1 MCADAALASL
11 AHTSLAAAPSTRVH
25 GPTDLGSLRT
35 STVCVT
41 VPGRFERAAEFAG
54 TVLSA
59 SFDEIGDTALLLN
72 MPARQLWVDHMLES
86 NRCAAILGDRATLNR
101 LALAN
106 CASRELLSL
115 HLAPIQWGF
124 VGLPARRETLAN
136 LSTAMSEYASSPAFV
151 EVRSRYFG
159 DGEVCA
165 EEAPETT
172 PIRAQMMAGVYII
185 FVGTCALAILV
196 ALIQRGCC
204 PGPSEHRGNPY
215 GGATDGEILRT
226 LLAKVDALAAASEGV
241 RVDSDHM
248 SLGTEPLDSARGVGP
263 KPRLLRMLSQPLS
276 MVRIGPIVNAKKL
289 MLGGGLVSKQMR
301 SMDVTLMRRTPDEA
315 LGLGVGYDGPN
326 STFLLSIKPGSPAER
341 CGALKLSDE
350 IMAVNGTKLSSRVD
364 FPKLLASA
372 GMFVTLTILRPEDAS
387 PGAKSYAKSGATAEA
402 AAMREIQVT
411 LVKRNPQESLGLGVG
426 FNASGATV
434 LASMKPGSPAERCA
448 ALQLNDQIVAVGGQP
463 ISADTDF
470 KTLLA
475 STPIAN
481 LKVTLTILR
490 PEDASPG
497 AKSYAKSGAT
507 AEAAAMREIQ
517 VTLVKRNP
525 QESLGLGVGFNA
537 SGATVLASMKPGSPA
552 ERCAALQ
559 LNDQIVAVGGQPISA
574 DTDFKTLLASTP
586 IANLK
591 VTLTI
596 LRGAKSSGFVDDGGT
611 LNVQKRYLLA
621 SENSIP
627 EGFEGS
633 PERAHM
639 PANLIDTDVVQRGA
653 PTPGQSR
660 QAIRPQSTRAP
671 SSDSAAPPQA
681 HPPVVR
687 PPVQHT
693 QSFPTRPSKPIE
705 RQPSG
710 FKGADLYSSS
720 IESSVKAAEAEG
732 YSVVISNKL
741 SGGGP
746 AAGRRPGLTG
756 SVSFDRGGG
765 KPTGTA
771 AGGTASPR
779 QTWT

>member
-59 SFDEIGDTALLLN
+59 SFDEIGDTALQLN

-490 PEDASPG
+490 
-497 AKSYAKSGAT
+497 
-507 AEAAAMREIQ
+507 
-517 VTLVKRNP
+517 
-525 QESLGLGVGFNA
+525 
-537 SGATVLASMKPGSPA
+537 
-552 ERCAALQ
+552 
-559 LNDQIVAVGGQPISA
+559 
-574 DTDFKTLLASTP
+574 
-586 IANLK
+586 
-591 VTLTI
+591 
-596 LRGAKSSGFVDDGGT
+596 GAKSSGFVDDGGT

>member
-59 SFDEIGDTALLLN
+59 SFDEIGDTALQLN

-490 PEDASPG
+490 
-497 AKSYAKSGAT
+497 
-507 AEAAAMREIQ
+507 
-517 VTLVKRNP
+517 
-525 QESLGLGVGFNA
+525 
-537 SGATVLASMKPGSPA
+537 
-552 ERCAALQ
+552 
-559 LNDQIVAVGGQPISA
+559 
-574 DTDFKTLLASTP
+574 
-586 IANLK
+586 
-591 VTLTI
+591 
-596 LRGAKSSGFVDDGGT
+596 GAKSSGFVDDGGT
-611 LNVQKRYLLA
+611 LNVQKRYLQA

>member
-1 MCADAALASL
+1 MTHLKIGLPPVAYELLFEASAAGPQLGNVHGDLRVMPSAPFHDSFNSGLALKTSKPVEYFRFLEPFSPDLYVLIFGFAFVCAAMYILVDIVVPTYPRPGVVKTVYSSVAALFHGEDYLYVTWPSRIIRIGML
-11 AHTSLAAAPSTRVH
+11 LVVVIVNAHYTANLTVFLSAPSTRVH

-41 VPGRFERAAEFAG
+41 VPVTVPGRFMRAAEFAG

-59 SFDEIGDTALLLN
+59 SFDEIGDTAQQLN
-72 MPARQLWVDHMLES
+72 MPKRQLWVDHML
-86 NRCAAILGDRATLNR
+86 D
-101 LALAN
+101 
-106 CASRELLSL
+106 RELLSSL

-136 LSTAMSEYASSPAFV
+136 LSVAMSEYASSPAFV

-165 EEAPETT
+165 EEAPEAT
-172 PIRAQMMAGVYII
+172 PIRAQMMAGVFII

-204 PGPSEHRGNPY
+204 PPTEHRGNPY

-226 LLAKVDALAAASEGV
+226 LLAKVDALAADSEGV

-248 SLGTEPLDSARGVGP
+248 SLGAEPFDPARGVGP
-263 KPRLLRMLSQPLS
+263 RPTLMRKLTQPLS
-276 MVRIGPIVNAKKL
+276 MVRLGPIVNAKKL
-289 MLGGGLVSKQMR
+289 ILGGGLMSKQMR
-301 SMDVTLMRRTPDEA
+301 SMDVTLVRRTPDET
-315 LGLGVGYDGPN
+315 LGLGIGYDGPN

-341 CGALKLSDE
+341 CGALKLGDE
-350 IMAVNGTKLSSRVD
+350 IIAVNGTKLSPRID
-364 FPKLLASA
+364 FHELLASA
-372 GMFVTLTILRPEDAS
+372 GIFVTLTILRAEDAS
-387 PGAKSYAKSGATAEA
+387 PGAKSGAAVEA

-490 PEDASPG
+490 S
-497 AKSYAKSGAT
+497 AKS
-507 AEAAAMREIQ
+507 
-517 VTLVKRNP
+517 P
-525 QESLGLGVGFNA
+525 
-537 SGATVLASMKPGSPA
+537 
-552 ERCAALQ
+552 
-559 LNDQIVAVGGQPISA
+559 
-574 DTDFKTLLASTP
+574 
-586 IANLK
+586 
-591 VTLTI
+591 
-596 LRGAKSSGFVDDGGT
+596 GFVDDGGT
-611 LNVQKRYLLA
+611 INVQKRYLQA

-653 PTPGQSR
+653 PTP
-660 QAIRPQSTRAP
+660 
-671 SSDSAAPPQA
+671 
-681 HPPVVR
+681 
-687 PPVQHT
+687 
-693 QSFPTRPSKPIE
+693 
-705 RQPSG
+705 
-710 FKGADLYSSS
+710 
-720 IESSVKAAEAEG
+720 
-732 YSVVISNKL
+732 
-741 SGGGP
+741 
-746 AAGRRPGLTG
+746 
-756 SVSFDRGGG
+756 
-765 KPTGTA
+765 
-771 AGGTASPR
+771 
-779 QTWT
+779 

>member
-1 MCADAALASL
+1 
-11 AHTSLAAAPSTRVH
+11 
-25 GPTDLGSLRT
+25 
-35 STVCVT
+35 
-41 VPGRFERAAEFAG
+41 
-54 TVLSA
+54 
-59 SFDEIGDTALLLN
+59 
-72 MPARQLWVDHMLES
+72 
-86 NRCAAILGDRATLNR
+86 
-101 LALAN
+101 
-106 CASRELLSL
+106 
-115 HLAPIQWGF
+115 
-124 VGLPARRETLAN
+124 
-136 LSTAMSEYASSPAFV
+136 
-151 EVRSRYFG
+151 
-159 DGEVCA
+159 
-165 EEAPETT
+165 
-172 PIRAQMMAGVYII
+172 
-185 FVGTCALAILV
+185 
-196 ALIQRGCC
+196 
-204 PGPSEHRGNPY
+204 
-215 GGATDGEILRT
+215 
-226 LLAKVDALAAASEGV
+226 
-241 RVDSDHM
+241 M

-387 PGAKSYAKSGATAEA
+387 PGAKSH
-402 AAMREIQVT
+402 
-411 LVKRNPQESLGLGVG
+411 
-426 FNASGATV
+426 
-434 LASMKPGSPAERCA
+434 
-448 ALQLNDQIVAVGGQP
+448 
-463 ISADTDF
+463 
-470 KTLLA
+470 
-475 STPIAN
+475 
-481 LKVTLTILR
+481 
-490 PEDASPG
+490 
-497 AKSYAKSGAT
+497 AKSGAT

-611 LNVQKRYLLA
+611 LNVQKRYLQA

>member
-1 MCADAALASL
+1 MC
-11 AHTSLAAAPSTRVH
+11 V
-25 GPTDLGSLRT
+25 
-35 STVCVT
+35 TVPVT
-41 VPGRFERAAEFAG
+41 VPGRFMRAAEFAG

-59 SFDEIGDTALLLN
+59 SFDEIGDTAQQLN
-72 MPARQLWVDHMLES
+72 MPKRQLWVDHMLES

-106 CASRELLSL
+106 CASRELLSSL

-136 LSTAMSEYASSPAFV
+136 LSVAMSEYASSPAFV

-165 EEAPETT
+165 EEAPEAT
-172 PIRAQMMAGVYII
+172 PIRAQMMAGVFII

-196 ALIQRGCC
+196 AIIQRVCC
-204 PGPSEHRGNPY
+204 PGPTEHRGNPY

-248 SLGTEPLDSARGVGP
+248 SLGAEPFDPARGVGP
-263 KPRLLRMLSQPLS
+263 RPTLMRKLTQPLS
-276 MVRIGPIVNAKKL
+276 MVRLGPIVNAKKL
-289 MLGGGLVSKQMR
+289 MLGGGLMSKQMR
-301 SMDVTLMRRTPDEA
+301 SMDVTLVRRTPDET
-315 LGLGVGYDGPN
+315 LGLGIGYDGPN

-350 IMAVNGTKLSSRVD
+350 IIAVNGTKLSPRID
-364 FPKLLASA
+364 FHKLLASA
-372 GMFVTLTILRPEDAS
+372 GMFVTLTILRAEDAS
-387 PGAKSYAKSGATAEA
+387 PGAKSGAAVEAAGMREIQVTLVKRNPQESLGLGVGFNASGATVLASMKPGSPAERCAALQLNDQIVAVGGQPISADTDFKTLLASTPIANLKVTLTILRAEDASPVAKSGAAVEA

-490 PEDASPG
+490 S
-497 AKSYAKSGAT
+497 AKS
-507 AEAAAMREIQ
+507 
-517 VTLVKRNP
+517 P
-525 QESLGLGVGFNA
+525 
-537 SGATVLASMKPGSPA
+537 
-552 ERCAALQ
+552 
-559 LNDQIVAVGGQPISA
+559 
-574 DTDFKTLLASTP
+574 
-586 IANLK
+586 
-591 VTLTI
+591 
-596 LRGAKSSGFVDDGGT
+596 GFVDDGGT
-611 LNVQKRYLLA
+611 INVQKRYLQA

-671 SSDSAAPPQA
+671 SSDSATPPQA

-705 RQPSG
+705 CQSSG

-765 KPTGTA
+765 KPTGTS
-771 AGGTASPR
+771 AGGMASPR

>member
-387 PGAKSYAKSGATAEA
+387 PGAKSH
-402 AAMREIQVT
+402 
-411 LVKRNPQESLGLGVG
+411 
-426 FNASGATV
+426 
-434 LASMKPGSPAERCA
+434 
-448 ALQLNDQIVAVGGQP
+448 
-463 ISADTDF
+463 
-470 KTLLA
+470 
-475 STPIAN
+475 
-481 LKVTLTILR
+481 
-490 PEDASPG
+490 
-497 AKSYAKSGAT
+497 AKSGAT

-611 LNVQKRYLLA
+611 LNVQKRYLQA

>member
-248 SLGTEPLDSARGVGP
+248 SQGTEPLDSARGVGP

-387 PGAKSYAKSGATAEA
+387 PGAKSH
-402 AAMREIQVT
+402 
-411 LVKRNPQESLGLGVG
+411 
-426 FNASGATV
+426 
-434 LASMKPGSPAERCA
+434 
-448 ALQLNDQIVAVGGQP
+448 
-463 ISADTDF
+463 
-470 KTLLA
+470 
-475 STPIAN
+475 
-481 LKVTLTILR
+481 
-490 PEDASPG
+490 
-497 AKSYAKSGAT
+497 AKSGAT

>member
-490 PEDASPG
+490 
-497 AKSYAKSGAT
+497 
-507 AEAAAMREIQ
+507 
-517 VTLVKRNP
+517 
-525 QESLGLGVGFNA
+525 
-537 SGATVLASMKPGSPA
+537 
-552 ERCAALQ
+552 
-559 LNDQIVAVGGQPISA
+559 
-574 DTDFKTLLASTP
+574 
-586 IANLK
+586 
-591 VTLTI
+591 
-596 LRGAKSSGFVDDGGT
+596 GAKSSGFVDDGGT

>member
-1 MCADAALASL
+1 M
-11 AHTSLAAAPSTRVH
+11 
-25 GPTDLGSLRT
+25 
-35 STVCVT
+35 
-41 VPGRFERAAEFAG
+41 RAAEFAG

-59 SFDEIGDTALLLN
+59 SFDEIGDTAQQLN
-72 MPARQLWVDHMLES
+72 MPKRQLWVDHMLES

-106 CASRELLSL
+106 CASRELLSSL

-136 LSTAMSEYASSPAFV
+136 LSVAMSEYASSPAFV

-165 EEAPETT
+165 EEAPEAT
-172 PIRAQMMAGVYII
+172 PIRAQMMAGVFII

-204 PGPSEHRGNPY
+204 PPTEHRGNPY

-248 SLGTEPLDSARGVGP
+248 SLGAEPFDPARGVGP
-263 KPRLLRMLSQPLS
+263 RPTLMRKLTQPLS
-276 MVRIGPIVNAKKL
+276 MVRLGPIVNAKKL
-289 MLGGGLVSKQMR
+289 ILGGGLMSKQMR
-301 SMDVTLMRRTPDEA
+301 SMDVTLVRRTPDET
-315 LGLGVGYDGPN
+315 LGLGIGYDGPN

-341 CGALKLSDE
+341 CGALKLGDE
-350 IMAVNGTKLSSRVD
+350 IIAVNGTKLSPKLD
-364 FPKLLASA
+364 FHELLASA
-372 GMFVTLTILRPEDAS
+372 GMFVTLTILRAEDAS
-387 PGAKSYAKSGATAEA
+387 PGAKSGAAVEA

-490 PEDASPG
+490 S
-497 AKSYAKSGAT
+497 AKS
-507 AEAAAMREIQ
+507 
-517 VTLVKRNP
+517 P
-525 QESLGLGVGFNA
+525 
-537 SGATVLASMKPGSPA
+537 
-552 ERCAALQ
+552 
-559 LNDQIVAVGGQPISA
+559 
-574 DTDFKTLLASTP
+574 
-586 IANLK
+586 
-591 VTLTI
+591 
-596 LRGAKSSGFVDDGGT
+596 GFVDDGGT
-611 LNVQKRYLLA
+611 INVQKRYLQA

-671 SSDSAAPPQA
+671 SSDSATPPQA
-681 HPPVVR
+681 YPPVVR

-705 RQPSG
+705 CQSSG

-765 KPTGTA
+765 KSTGTS

>member
-59 SFDEIGDTALLLN
+59 SFDEIGDTALQLN

-387 PGAKSYAKSGATAEA
+387 PGAKSH
-402 AAMREIQVT
+402 
-411 LVKRNPQESLGLGVG
+411 
-426 FNASGATV
+426 
-434 LASMKPGSPAERCA
+434 
-448 ALQLNDQIVAVGGQP
+448 
-463 ISADTDF
+463 
-470 KTLLA
+470 
-475 STPIAN
+475 
-481 LKVTLTILR
+481 
-490 PEDASPG
+490 
-497 AKSYAKSGAT
+497 AKSGAT

-611 LNVQKRYLLA
+611 LNVQKRYLQA

>member
-59 SFDEIGDTALLLN
+59 SFDEIGDTALQLN

-490 PEDASPG
+490 
-497 AKSYAKSGAT
+497 
-507 AEAAAMREIQ
+507 
-517 VTLVKRNP
+517 
-525 QESLGLGVGFNA
+525 
-537 SGATVLASMKPGSPA
+537 
-552 ERCAALQ
+552 
-559 LNDQIVAVGGQPISA
+559 
-574 DTDFKTLLASTP
+574 
-586 IANLK
+586 
-591 VTLTI
+591 
-596 LRGAKSSGFVDDGGT
+596 GAKSSGFVDDGGT

-693 QSFPTRPSKPIE
+693 QSFPTRPSKPSE

>member
-59 SFDEIGDTALLLN
+59 SFDEIGDTALQLN

-490 PEDASPG
+490 
-497 AKSYAKSGAT
+497 
-507 AEAAAMREIQ
+507 
-517 VTLVKRNP
+517 
-525 QESLGLGVGFNA
+525 
-537 SGATVLASMKPGSPA
+537 
-552 ERCAALQ
+552 
-559 LNDQIVAVGGQPISA
+559 
-574 DTDFKTLLASTP
+574 
-586 IANLK
+586 
-591 VTLTI
+591 
-596 LRGAKSSGFVDDGGT
+596 GAKSSGFVDDGGT
-611 LNVQKRYLLA
+611 LNVQKRYLQA

-732 YSVVISNKL
+732 YSVVISNNL

>member
-59 SFDEIGDTALLLN
+59 SFDEIGDTALQLN

-248 SLGTEPLDSARGVGP
+248 SQGTEPLDSARGVGP

-490 PEDASPG
+490 
-497 AKSYAKSGAT
+497 
-507 AEAAAMREIQ
+507 
-517 VTLVKRNP
+517 
-525 QESLGLGVGFNA
+525 
-537 SGATVLASMKPGSPA
+537 
-552 ERCAALQ
+552 
-559 LNDQIVAVGGQPISA
+559 
-574 DTDFKTLLASTP
+574 
-586 IANLK
+586 
-591 VTLTI
+591 
-596 LRGAKSSGFVDDGGT
+596 GAKSSGFVDDGGT
-611 LNVQKRYLLA
+611 LNVQKRYLQA

>member
-387 PGAKSYAKSGATAEA
+387 PGAKSH
-402 AAMREIQVT
+402 
-411 LVKRNPQESLGLGVG
+411 
-426 FNASGATV
+426 
-434 LASMKPGSPAERCA
+434 
-448 ALQLNDQIVAVGGQP
+448 
-463 ISADTDF
+463 
-470 KTLLA
+470 
-475 STPIAN
+475 
-481 LKVTLTILR
+481 
-490 PEDASPG
+490 
-497 AKSYAKSGAT
+497 AKSGAT

>member
-490 PEDASPG
+490 
-497 AKSYAKSGAT
+497 
-507 AEAAAMREIQ
+507 
-517 VTLVKRNP
+517 
-525 QESLGLGVGFNA
+525 
-537 SGATVLASMKPGSPA
+537 
-552 ERCAALQ
+552 
-559 LNDQIVAVGGQPISA
+559 
-574 DTDFKTLLASTP
+574 
-586 IANLK
+586 
-591 VTLTI
+591 
-596 LRGAKSSGFVDDGGT
+596 GAKSSGFVDDGGT
-611 LNVQKRYLLA
+611 LNVQKRYLQA

>member
-1 MCADAALASL
+1 MLTLLSASL

-59 SFDEIGDTALLLN
+59 SFDEIGDTALQLN

-263 KPRLLRMLSQPLS
+263 KPILLRMLSQPLS

-490 PEDASPG
+490 
-497 AKSYAKSGAT
+497 
-507 AEAAAMREIQ
+507 
-517 VTLVKRNP
+517 
-525 QESLGLGVGFNA
+525 
-537 SGATVLASMKPGSPA
+537 
-552 ERCAALQ
+552 
-559 LNDQIVAVGGQPISA
+559 
-574 DTDFKTLLASTP
+574 
-586 IANLK
+586 
-591 VTLTI
+591 
-596 LRGAKSSGFVDDGGT
+596 GAKSSGFVDDGGT
-611 LNVQKRYLLA
+611 LNVQKRYLQA

-660 QAIRPQSTRAP
+660 QAICPQSTRAP

-687 PPVQHT
+687 SPVQHT
-693 QSFPTRPSKPIE
+693 QSFPTRPSKPSE

>member
-59 SFDEIGDTALLLN
+59 SFDEIGDTALQLN

-387 PGAKSYAKSGATAEA
+387 PGAKSH
-402 AAMREIQVT
+402 
-411 LVKRNPQESLGLGVG
+411 
-426 FNASGATV
+426 
-434 LASMKPGSPAERCA
+434 
-448 ALQLNDQIVAVGGQP
+448 
-463 ISADTDF
+463 
-470 KTLLA
+470 
-475 STPIAN
+475 
-481 LKVTLTILR
+481 
-490 PEDASPG
+490 
-497 AKSYAKSGAT
+497 AKSGAT

>member
-372 GMFVTLTILRPEDAS
+372 GMFVTLTILRAEGAS
-387 PGAKSYAKSGATAEA
+387 PGAKSGA
-402 AAMREIQVT
+402 
-411 LVKRNPQESLGLGVG
+411 
-426 FNASGATV
+426 
-434 LASMKPGSPAERCA
+434 
-448 ALQLNDQIVAVGGQP
+448 AV
-463 ISADTDF
+463 
-470 KTLLA
+470 
-475 STPIAN
+475 
-481 LKVTLTILR
+481 
-490 PEDASPG
+490 
-497 AKSYAKSGAT
+497 
-507 AEAAAMREIQ
+507 EAAAMREIQ

-611 LNVQKRYLLA
+611 LNVQKRYLQA